1 MALTKADMSRLFE
14 RLNQELAATGIKG
27 ELYLVGGAVMCLVF
41 EARESTRDLDAF
53 FKPVRVVREAAARMA
68 ADLGLDDDW
77 LNDAVKGY
85 LSTQADFDDYL
96 ELPNLRV
103 LTATPEY
110 LLAMKCLAMRLG
122 EEFQDEQDVRFLL
135 RYLNITRYEAAVEV
149 VARYYPIERVPQ
161 KALYALE
168 EILGQGG

>member
-1 MALTKADMSRLFE
+1 MALTKADISRLFE
-14 RLNQELAATGIKG
+14 RLDQELAATGTIG

-41 EARESTRDLDAF
+41 EARESTKDLDAF
-53 FKPVRVVREAAARMA
+53 FKPAPVVRKAAARVA

-85 LSTQADFDDYL
+85 LSTNADFDDYL

-103 LTATPEY
+103 LTASPEY

-149 VARYYPIERVPQ
+149 VARYYPIERVSQ
-161 KALYALE
+161 KTLYALE
-168 EILGQGG
+168 EILGEGR

>member
-1 MALTKADMSRLFE
+1 MALTKADITRLFE
-14 RLNQELAATGIKG
+14 RLDQELAATGTKG

-41 EARESTRDLDAF
+41 EARESTKDLDAF
-53 FKPVRVVREAAARMA
+53 FKPAPVVRQAAARMA

-85 LSTQADFDDYL
+85 LSSNADFNDYL
-96 ELPNLRV
+96 ELPNLKV
-103 LTATPEY
+103 LTASAAY

-135 RYLNITRYEAAVEV
+135 RFLNITRYEAAVEV

-161 KALYALE
+161 KTLYALE
-168 EILGQGG
+168 EILG

>member
-1 MALTKADMSRLFE
+1 MALKKADILRLFE
-14 RLNQELAATGIKG
+14 RLDQELATTGTKS

-41 EARESTRDLDAF
+41 EARESTKDLDAF
-53 FKPVRVVREAAARMA
+53 FKPVRLVRKAAARMA

-85 LSTQADFDDYL
+85 LSPHADFNAYL

-103 LTATPEY
+103 LTASPEY

-122 EEFQDEQDVRFLL
+122 AEFQDEQDVRFLL
-135 RYLNITRYEAAVEV
+135 RYLNINRHEAAVEV
-149 VARYYPIERVPQ
+149 VARYYPIERIPQ
-161 KALYALE
+161 KTLNALE
-168 EILGQGG
+168 EMLGDDA

>member
-1 MALTKADMSRLFE
+1 MALTKSDIVRLFE
-14 RLNQELAATGIKG
+14 RLDQELAGMGTKG

-41 EARESTRDLDAF
+41 EARESTKDLDAF
-53 FKPVRVVREAAARMA
+53 FKPVRVVRKAAARMA
-68 ADLGLDDDW
+68 ADLGLDDHW

-85 LSTQADFDDYL
+85 LSTNADFNDYL

-103 LTATPEY
+103 LTASPEY

-161 KALYALE
+161 KTLYALE
-168 EILGQGG
+168 EILGEGR